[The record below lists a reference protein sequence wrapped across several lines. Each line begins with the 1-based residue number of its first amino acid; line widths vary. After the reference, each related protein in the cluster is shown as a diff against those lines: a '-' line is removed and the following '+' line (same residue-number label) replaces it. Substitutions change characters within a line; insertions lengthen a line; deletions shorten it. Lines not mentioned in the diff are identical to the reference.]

1 MPKDSKPMSMAE
13 KRRRMIEEQMGY
25 AEETVKP
32 GAVLNPGDYKDPVL
46 DQAEKHP
53 ENKKKNRWW

>member
-32 GAVLNPGDYKDPVL
+32 GDYKDPVL